1 LTVVAGCGIIQ
12 TMRNGADKR
21 AAASK
26 GVTMSIYGVTV
37 DESKGFDA
45 MRGAKVIAHYAS
57 YKEARAYADAHKGV
71 YIRYWE
77 KKEE

>member
-1 LTVVAGCGIIQ
+1 
-12 TMRNGADKR
+12 
-21 AAASK
+21 
-26 GVTMSIYGVTV
+26 MSIYGITV
-37 DESKGFDA
+37 DEARGFDA

-57 YKEARAYADAHKGV
+57 YEEARAYADAHKGV

>member
-1 LTVVAGCGIIQ
+1 MKT
-12 TMRNGADKR
+12 
-21 AAASK
+21 
-26 GVTMSIYGVTV
+26 IYNLIV
-37 DESKGFDA
+37 DESKGFDV

-57 YKEARAYADAHKGV
+57 YEEARAYADAHKGV